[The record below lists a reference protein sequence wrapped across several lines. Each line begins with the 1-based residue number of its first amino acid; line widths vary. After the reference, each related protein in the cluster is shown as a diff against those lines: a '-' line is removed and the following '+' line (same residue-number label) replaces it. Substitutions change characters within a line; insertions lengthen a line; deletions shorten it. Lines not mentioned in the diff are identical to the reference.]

1 VVALP
6 ANGAAWLRAHRML
19 VGLVVGLPISALFLW
34 LAARNANMSS
44 VRNSLED
51 ARLGLV
57 ALAVVAMLAVY
68 GFQAVRWRTI
78 ARTSTVSP
86 SRFYQLVVS
95 GVACNNVLPG
105 RLGDLLRARWLGLEA
120 RMPAGRALGTVV
132 LDRGCDVVALFAFLA
147 VGLFAVASA
156 DWLDRIAILTTV
168 GLAVLGALLVFARQY
183 TNRRSRER
191 RQRGLVR
198 RVLRDAAELLAEPLG
213 RRPVAWFALSLAAWA
228 TWALAA
234 ILVARSVGIELDVT
248 EALFVAA
255 IMNLGVAIPS
265 SPGFVGTYQWLGVA
279 SLGLLGF
286 GADEALAFAILLH
299 ASWYV
304 PTTLLGGVVLAVR
317 AIRSR
322 RPARSGDATAN
333 EGA

>member
-1 VVALP
+1 VPVLP
-6 ANGAAWLRAHRML
+6 ANGVAWLRAHRVL
-19 VGLVVGLPISALFLW
+19 VGLLVGVPISALFLW
-34 LAARNANMSS
+34 LAARNADTSA

-68 GFQAVRWRTI
+68 GFQAARWRTI
-78 ARTSTVSP
+78 ARTTSVSP
-86 SRFYQLVVS
+86 FRFYQLVVS

-132 LDRGCDVVALFAFLA
+132 LDRGCDVGALFVFLA

-156 DWLDRIAILTTV
+156 DWLVRIAVGTTA
-168 GLAVLGALLVFARQY
+168 GLVALGALLVFARQY

-213 RRPVAWFALSLAAWA
+213 RRAPVVWIVLSLGAWA
-228 TWALAA
+228 TWALGA
-234 ILVARSVGIELDVT
+234 ILVANAVGVEITLL

-255 IMNLGVAIPS
+255 VMNLGVAIPS

-279 SLGLLGF
+279 SLGLLGV
-286 GADEALAFAILLH
+286 GDDEALAFAILLH

-304 PTTLLGGVVLAVR
+304 PTTVLGGLVLAVR
-317 AIRSR
+317 ALRSR
-322 RPARSGDATAN
+322 RPSLVR
-333 EGA
+333 